1 MSCML
6 MVQGRIGK
14 IEKKVSANGTTITRI
29 TVAASNGDKDK
40 NTGEYKTEW
49 TTLTA
54 FGARADYIYENA
66 YKGDLVN
73 ILAKKS
79 TNVRKGENEGDK
91 NRYYVE
97 FLIESYQLLSK
108 SNKRNDANGENKLKQ
123 DGGIQ
128 EEIPQ

>member
-1 MSCML
+1 MSCIL

-29 TVAASNGDKDK
+29 AVASSNGNKDK
-40 NTGEYKTEW
+40 NTGEYKPEW

-73 ILAKKS
+73 ILAKKT
-79 TNVRKGENEGDK
+79 TNVRKGENENEK
-91 NRYYVE
+91 NRYYTE
-97 FLIESYQLLSK
+97 YLIDSYQLLAK
-108 SNKRNDANGENKLKQ
+108 SNRRNENKEEYLKQ